1 MRRPERSPKRCP
13 IIVREPEL
21 VRESG
26 QQADFDSV
34 RVSVP
39 IEIAINIFSERPDV
53 GNDMWRR
60 QVGTLGQDRKR
71 DWQE

>member
-1 MRRPERSPKRCP
+1 M
-13 IIVREPEL
+13 